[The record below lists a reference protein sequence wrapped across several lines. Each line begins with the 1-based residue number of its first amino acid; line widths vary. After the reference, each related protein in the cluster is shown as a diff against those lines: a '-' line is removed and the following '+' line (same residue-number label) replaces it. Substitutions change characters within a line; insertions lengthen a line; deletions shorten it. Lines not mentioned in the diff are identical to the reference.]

1 VSAPVFYYD
10 TNSPYAYLAAARI
23 DHLLPD
29 AEWHP
34 IAFGIVLRELGRVP
48 WSLGPERDKGM
59 AEIERRAA
67 ERGLPPVR
75 WAEGWPVDTYSLAP
89 LRALE
94 FADERG
100 AQRELARALYRR
112 MFGEGASLAE
122 VDNVLRSAG
131 EAGLDPEE
139 VRAAL
144 EDDRVKNRLRE
155 HTDEAMAL
163 GVIGVPTV
171 VVGGAVFWG
180 DDRLEDATAAA
191 TGA

>member
-1 VSAPVFYYD
+1 MSAPVFYYD
-10 TNSPYAYLAAARI
+10 TNSPYAYLAAKRV
-23 DHLLPD
+23 DELLPD
-29 AEWHP
+29 VTWQP

-48 WSLGPERDKGM
+48 WSLGPGRDEGM

-75 WAEGWPVDTYSLAP
+75 WPEGWPVDTYSLAP

-94 FADERG
+94 FAEERG
-100 AQRELARALYRR
+100 RQRELASALYRLI
-112 MFGEGASLAE
+112 FEEGASLAE
-122 VDNVLRSAG
+122 VDNVLRAAG

-144 EDDRVKNRLRE
+144 DDDGVKDRLRE

-171 VVGGAVFWG
+171 VVDGAVFWG
-180 DDRLEDATAAA
+180 DDRLEDAAAA
-191 TGA
+191 AAS

>member
-1 VSAPVFYYD
+1 MSAPVFYYD
-10 TNSPYAYLAAARI
+10 TNSPYAYLAANRV
-23 DHLLPD
+23 DEVVPD
-29 AEWHP
+29 VTWHP

-48 WSLGPERDKGM
+48 WSLGPGRAEGM

-75 WAEGWPVDTYSLAP
+75 WPEGWPVDTYSLAP

-100 AQRELARALYRR
+100 SQRELARALYRR
-112 MFGEGASLAE
+112 NFEEGASLAE
-122 VDNVLRSAG
+122 VDNVLRAVA

-144 EDDRVKNRLRE
+144 DDDRVKDRLRE

-171 VVGGAVFWG
+171 VVDGTVFWG
-180 DDRLEDATAAA
+180 DDHLEDAAAA
-191 TGA
+191 ASG

>member
-1 VSAPVFYYD
+1 MSAPVFYYD
-10 TNSPYAYLAAARI
+10 TNSPYAYLAAKRV
-23 DHLLPD
+23 DELLPD
-29 AEWHP
+29 VTWQP

-48 WSLGPERDKGM
+48 WSLGPGRDEGM

-75 WAEGWPVDTYSLAP
+75 WPEGWPVDTYSLAP

-100 AQRELARALYRR
+100 RQRELARALYGLI
-112 MFGEGASLAE
+112 FGEGASLAE
-122 VDNVLRSAG
+122 VDNVLRAAA

-144 EDDRVKNRLRE
+144 DDDGVKDRLRE

-171 VVGGAVFWG
+171 VVDGTVFWG
-180 DDRLEDATAAA
+180 DDHLEDAAAA
-191 TGA
+191 ASG

>member
-1 VSAPVFYYD
+1 MSAPVFYYD
-10 TNSPYAYLAAARI
+10 TNSPYAYLAARRV
-23 DHLLPD
+23 DELLPD
-29 AEWHP
+29 VTWQP

-48 WSLGPERDKGM
+48 WSLGPGRDEGM

-75 WAEGWPVDTYSLAP
+75 WPEGWPVDTYSLAP

-100 AQRELARALYRR
+100 RQRELARALYGLI
-112 MFGEGASLAE
+112 FGEGASLAE
-122 VDNVLRSAG
+122 VDNVLRAAA

-144 EDDRVKNRLRE
+144 DDDGVKDRLRE

-171 VVGGAVFWG
+171 VVEGAVFWG
-180 DDRLEDATAAA
+180 DDRLEDAAAA
-191 TGA
+191 AAG

>member
-1 VSAPVFYYD
+1 VSSPVFYYD
-10 TNSPYAYLAAARI
+10 TNSPYAYLAASRI
-23 DHLLPD
+23 DELLPD

-34 IAFGIVLRELGRVP
+34 IALGIVLRQLGRTP
-48 WSLGPERDKGM
+48 WSLGPERDAGM

-75 WAEGWPVDTYSLAP
+75 WAEGWPVDSYSLAP

-112 MFGEGASLAE
+112 MFEQGASLAE
-122 VDNVLRSAG
+122 LDNVLGAAAD
-131 EAGLDPEE
+131 AGLDPEE

-144 EDDRVKNRLRE
+144 EDDGVKARLRE
-155 HTDEAMAL
+155 HTDEAMAQ

-171 VVGGAVFWG
+171 VVNGAVFWG
-180 DDRLEDATAAA
+180 DDRLEDAAAA
-191 TGA
+191 AAG